1 MPFYFGN
8 SDRSSGYACLMERL
22 VASWRRQW
30 SSEPGTTDPLA
41 PFGLV
46 TLAPSGGEG
55 SPDIGTMRLAQV
67 ASYGVLPNPV
77 MPRTFVAQAFD
88 LNDPFANM
96 HKLCSAGSSHSFTW

>member
-55 SPDIGTMRLAQV
+55 SPDIGTM
-67 ASYGVLPNPV
+67 
-77 MPRTFVAQAFD
+77 
-88 LNDPFANM
+88 
-96 HKLCSAGSSHSFTW
+96 